1 MVAAALFLCASVLFS
16 GCAKEEPAE
25 DKKLSKTLTI
35 LNWEDYIEMGV
46 VEEFEKK
53 YGVDVEFVNYVNED
67 EMISL
72 IQSDPG
78 KYDLAVASG
87 SVVETAINLKLL
99 EKVEKRNI
107 PNLSKV
113 DRKFRTPPFDR
124 DLGYSIPYL
133 WGTSGLAVNRKY
145 VKDSDIGWE
154 ILFDKRFKGRIDMLD
169 DIQENFAP
177 PLKIFGVSINTA
189 DEKSLEAA
197 KAMLMEQKG
206 IIRGYFD
213 SYEII
218 QHLKEGTTYVAY
230 IYSGDTYVAKEAN
243 EDVEYIV
250 PDEGAPIWIDNWI
263 IPADAKNKYT
273 AEVFINYILE
283 PKNIA
288 KISNYLW
295 YANAVSE
302 SRGFLNEELLDNENI
317 YLTGDILK
325 KCEYYTSLK
334 GKRIV
339 FMNRVWAE
347 LTR

>member
-1 MVAAALFLCASVLFS
+1 MAAALFLCTSILVS
-16 GCAKEEPAE
+16 GCAREEQAE
-25 DKKLSKTLTI
+25 DKKLSKKLTI
-35 LNWEDYIEMGV
+35 LNWEDYIEVSV

-53 YGVDVEFVNYVNED
+53 YGVDIEFVDYVNED

-78 KYDLAVASG
+78 SYDLAVASG

-99 EKVEKRNI
+99 EKIDKGNI

-124 DLGYSIPYL
+124 DLDYSIPYL

-145 VKDSDIGWE
+145 VKDRDIGWE
-154 ILFDKRFKGRIDMLD
+154 ILFDKRFRGKIDMLD

-177 PLKIFGVSINTA
+177 PLKILGASINTE
-189 DEKSLEAA
+189 DEGDLEAA
-197 KAMLMEQKG
+197 KALLMEQRG

-213 SYEII
+213 SLEIVK
-218 QHLKEGTTYVAY
+218 HLKEGTTNVAY
-230 IYSGDTYVAKEAN
+230 IYSGDTYVAKEEN
-243 EDVEYIV
+243 EDLDYIV
-250 PDEGAPIWIDNWI
+250 PDKGAPIWIDNWV
-263 IPADAKNKYT
+263 IPANTKNKYT
-273 AEVFINYILE
+273 VEVFINYILE
-283 PKNIA
+283 PENIA

-302 SRGFLNEELLDNENI
+302 SKGFLNKELLNTENI
-317 YLTGDILK
+317 YLTEDILK
-325 KCEYYTSLK
+325 KCEYYTPPK